1 MIMAPSRRITLED
14 LAALRWSMEPAAHP
28 SDPVL
33 AYVVSG
39 YERDTDHLCYDL
51 FVADVDG
58 VQLLHQPNA
67 RAPRW
72 SPHGDRIAFSRT
84 ENGRRVPACRSLDG
98 RESRLGVPDGELV
111 DLRWSPDGLRLLAVT
126 SATRPPPASVRPY
139 RVGSSGDFAP
149 VATHRTWIIE
159 ADAAPVPLDGDVG
172 NTSIADWS
180 PDGERVAVVSDRGV
194 DRDTSL
200 ASGVW
205 MCDLRTGELECLVR
219 PVVPIHA
226 LAWSPDGASIAY
238 LAAARDNANSAINNL
253 WVVDL
258 ASRTSRQL
266 AVGLDRSIGKPVR
279 GDDERAVGAPILTW
293 AGDSSSVA
301 AIYAEGGRSRLA
313 RFGLD
318 GSFEDVISTDRCVLE
333 FSLGAAGIAYSWS
346 DPLTPGEISWL
357 DATSGATR
365 QITHLG
371 ESVLADVRLAPTTQ
385 VSVVASD
392 GVRVD
397 GWLTIPDGQS
407 SSPLVLQVHGGPHYA
422 IGERFSFDAQR
433 LAARGIAV
441 LRANPRGSQGY
452 GQVFADGNLGDWGG
466 RDFEDHMELLDEAT
480 SHESIDG
487 NRVAIIGESY
497 GGYMAAWAGGTV
509 DRFAAV
515 VVESGIAD
523 FLSSAAGPVGPT
535 FWYSELGGAPWEN
548 PQLYLERSPIT
559 RLHHLTSPVLVIHC
573 EEDKTASISQGEA
586 IHAGLRGLG
595 REVEFL
601 RVPGEG
607 HFFNVF
613 GALSRRLERTAV
625 LDTFLVEHLRAEAVQ
640 TQPATKEMA
649 P

>member
-1 MIMAPSRRITLED
+1 MAPSRRITLED
-14 LAALRWSMEPAAHP
+14 LAALRWAMEPAAHP

-39 YERDTDHLCYDL
+39 YERDTDHLRYDL
-51 FVADVDG
+51 FVADLDG

-72 SPHGDRIAFSRT
+72 SPQGDRIAFSRM
-84 ENGRRVPACRSLDG
+84 EDGGRRVPACRSLDG

-126 SATRPPPASVRPY
+126 SATRPPPASDGPY
-139 RVGSSGDFAP
+139 RVTSSSDFTP
-149 VATHRTWIIE
+149 VVTHQTWIIE

-205 MCDLRTGELECLVR
+205 MCDLRTGELECLVL

-318 GSFEDVISTDRCVLE
+318 GSCDDVIATDRCVLE
-333 FSLGAAGIAYSWS
+333 FSQGAAGIAYSWS

-357 DATSGATR
+357 DTTSGATR

-371 ESVLADVRLAPTTQ
+371 ESVLEDVRLAPTTK

-466 RDFEDHMELLDEAT
+466 RDFEDLMELLDEAT

-497 GGYMAAWAGGTV
+497 GGYMAAWAAGTV
-509 DRFAAV
+509 DRFAAA

-523 FLSSAAGPVGPT
+523 FLSSAGGPVGST
-535 FWYSELGGAPWEN
+535 FWYSELGGAPWQN
-548 PQLYLERSPIT
+548 PTLYVERSPIT
-559 RLHHLTSPVLVIHC
+559 RLHHVTSPVLVIHC
-573 EEDKTASISQGEA
+573 EEDKTASITHGEA
-586 IHAGLRGLG
+586 IYAGLRDLG

-601 RVPGEG
+601 RVPEEG

-625 LDTFLVEHLRAEAVQ
+625 LDAFLVEHLRAEAVQ